1 MTTRKP
7 SDLPARPGTPTTE
20 KTVVTFRFPA
30 DLGHWL
36 QDEAERRGWSM
47 NELMVTIAHDFWT
60 WFGLPPEPV
69 GEQLEADEKALGVDR
84 RRYLQRV
91 LMARYHQVLEK
102 GPGFEKKPPAHG
114 GKPGR

>member
-7 SDLPARPGTPTTE
+7 IDLPARPGTPTTE
-20 KTVVTFRFPA
+20 KTVVTFRFPG

-47 NELMVTIAHDFWT
+47 NELMVTIAHDFST

-69 GEQLEADEKALGVDR
+69 AEQLEADEKALGVDR

-102 GPGFEKKPPAHG
+102 GPGFEKKPGAHAAKRG
-114 GKPGR
+114 

>member
-1 MTTRKP
+1 MFFA
-7 SDLPARPGTPTTE
+7 LIF
-20 KTVVTFRFPA
+20 TVSAVVVALWGYRAYLTG
-30 DLGHWL
+30 DTSLTWG
-36 QDEAERRGWSM
+36 
-47 NELMVTIAHDFWT
+47 N

-102 GPGFEKKPPAHG
+102 GPGFEKKPGAA

>member
-7 SDLPARPGTPTTE
+7 TDLPARPGTPTIE

-47 NELMVTIAHDFWT
+47 NELMVTIARTTSGRGSACRRSRWR
-60 WFGLPPEPV
+60 
-69 GEQLEADEKALGVDR
+69 EQLDG
-84 RRYLQRV
+84 
-91 LMARYHQVLEK
+91 
-102 GPGFEKKPPAHG
+102 
-114 GKPGR
+114 

>member
-1 MTTRKP
+1 MAPAKRF
-7 SDLPARPGTPTTE
+7 DLPARPGTPTTE
-20 KTVVTFRFPA
+20 KTVVTFRFPS

-69 GEQLEADEKALGVDR
+69 GEQLEADEKALGVNR

-102 GPGFEKKPPAHG
+102 GPGFEKKPAVHG

>member
-7 SDLPARPGTPTTE
+7 TDLPARPGTPTTE
-20 KTVVTFRFPA
+20 KTVVTFRFPS

-36 QDEAERRGWSM
+36 QEEAERR
-47 NELMVTIAHDFWT
+47 
-60 WFGLPPEPV
+60 EPV

-102 GPGFEKKPPAHG
+102 GPGFEKKPAVHG
-114 GKPGR
+114 GKSGK